1 MGESKN
7 IEYLTTFNHPCVS
20 FLPSFSHHHT
30 NAGVDAEAGGN
41 DDRADLFTQ
50 GLAREGEDG
59 GEDSGTEG
67 VGREAEVVMGALE
80 R

>member
-1 MGESKN
+1 M
-7 IEYLTTFNHPCVS
+7 
-20 FLPSFSHHHT
+20 
-30 NAGVDAEAGGN
+30 DAEAGGN
-41 DDRADLFTQ
+41 DDRTDLFTQ

-67 VGREAEVVMGALE
+67 VGREAEVVMGAFE